1 MKSLRRFCATLVLT
15 LLLST
20 AALADGIM
28 YPADVPPPP
37 PPPPDRSWTG
47 IMYPAVSGSTVED
60 SNDDATIDLA
70 TEFALSLAQNLLK
83 LF

>member
-15 LLLST
+15 LLLT
-20 AALADGIM
+20 DAALADGIM

-37 PPPPDRSWTG
+37 PAPPERSWTG
-47 IMYPAVSGSTVED
+47 IMYPAVGPSTVEE
-60 SNDDATIDLA
+60 NDDAATDLA
-70 TEFALSLAQNLLK
+70 TQFALSLAQNLLK